1 MSAQAS
7 ADPIVFDVTGMD
19 CGECAK
25 SVERAVCQLPG
36 VTAATVS
43 LGAGLL
49 TVQPGATEEVAGLV
63 RAIGGA
69 VDRAGYSAQLRTPSG
84 SRLAAGPVWWRDRK
98 LAPALTAAILWAIA
112 FTMHLAGAREAAV
125 DLVYAVAIA
134 AGGYRIARA
143 ALQALRVRAI
153 DMNVLMT
160 ISVIGAA
167 ALGDWSEGAMVVV
180 LFTIGSSLQGVAFE
194 RTRHAIRSLLS
205 LSPEEANLLRD
216 GVEMTVAVAS
226 LRVGDVVRV
235 RPGERIPADGEVIEG
250 ATAVDQS
257 ALTGESLP
265 VEKAAGDALF
275 AGTVN
280 GGGTVLVRVAR
291 LASDSTLARV
301 VHLVE
306 EAQGSKAPS
315 QQLVDRFAAIYTPAV
330 VLGAIALAT
339 IGSLASS
346 DAGTWIYR
354 ALVLLVIACPCALV
368 ISTPVAIVSAIG
380 AATRQGVLVK
390 GGAALERIGAATVVA
405 FDKTGTLTRGRPA
418 VAEIVGLDGFDGV
431 TVLGLAAAIEQHSEH
446 PIGRAI
452 IAKAL
457 HDNVPIPANDAFEA
471 LVGRGAR
478 AFVQGMPVM
487 VGSERLLAETG
498 LTLDDATRANRDR
511 LAASGQSTQFVLR
524 QADGAWRLLGLI
536 AVADQMRAVTP
547 RAVASLRG
555 AGIAHVAMVT
565 GDNAAVARTIG
576 TAAGVDEIHADLL
589 PADKASVIGDLRRR
603 FGPVVMVGDGIND
616 APALATADV
625 GVAMGA
631 AGTDVALE
639 SADLALMRD
648 DLGGLAQAIR
658 LSRRTLAV
666 IRQNVTLSLVI
677 KALALLLGVLGFVS
691 LWIAVL
697 ADVGTSLIVTLNGL
711 RLARQERDGTSVALV
726 PDAGINPRA
735 QPTKPAQAG

>member
-1 MSAQAS
+1 MSTEIAS
-7 ADPIVFDVTGMD
+7 DPLVFDVSGMD

-36 VTAATVS
+36 VAAATVS

-49 TVQPGATEEVAGLV
+49 TVQPGSGETAALV
-63 RAIGGA
+63 RAIAGA
-69 VDRAGYSAQLRTPSG
+69 VDRAGYSAALRTPDG
-84 SRLAAGPVWWRDRK
+84 ARLAAAADWWKDRR
-98 LAPALTAAILWAIA
+98 LLPALAALVLWAIA
-112 FTMHLAGAREAAV
+112 FGMHLLGVRERAV
-125 DLVYAVAIA
+125 DLVYAAAIVT
-134 AGGYRIARA
+134 GGYRIARA
-143 ALQALRVRAI
+143 AAQALRVRSI

-180 LFTIGSSLQGVAFE
+180 LFTIGASLQGVAFA
-194 RTRHAIRSLLS
+194 RTRHAIRSLLD
-205 LSPEEANLLRD
+205 LSPDEATLVRD
-216 GVEMTVAVAS
+216 GIEMSVAAAT
-226 LRVGDVVRV
+226 LRPGDLVRV
-235 RPGERIPADGEVIEG
+235 RPGERIPADGTVIEG
-250 ATAVDQS
+250 MTAVDQS

-265 VEKAAGDALF
+265 VEKAAGDSLF

-291 LASDSTLARV
+291 PAADSTLARV

-330 VLGAIALAT
+330 VLGALALALV
-339 IGSLASS
+339 GAFASG
-346 DAGTWIYR
+346 DAATWVYR

-390 GGAALERIGAATVVA
+390 GGAALERIGKVAVVA

-418 VAEIVGLDGFDGV
+418 VTEVIGLNGIAPAE
-431 TVLGLAAAIEQHSEH
+431 VLGLAAAVEQHSEH

-452 IAKAL
+452 VARAL
-457 HDNVPIPANDAFEA
+457 HDEVPVAANADFAA
-471 LVGRGAR
+471 QIGRGAR
-478 AFVQGMPVM
+478 AIVDGVPVM
-487 VGSERLLAETG
+487 VGSERLLSDLG
-498 LTLDDATRANRDR
+498 SRLDPATRALRDR
-511 LAASGQSTQFVLR
+511 LASSGQSTQFVAR
-524 QADGAWRLLGLI
+524 HANGAWQLLGLI
-536 AVADQMRAVTP
+536 AVADQMRAAAPASVAAL
-547 RAVASLRG
+547 RA
-555 AGIAHVAMVT
+555 AGIGHIAMIT
-565 GDNAAVARTIG
+565 GDNAAVARAIG
-576 TAAGVDEIHADLL
+576 AAAGVDEVRADLL
-589 PADKASVIGDLRRR
+589 PAEKADVVGDLQQR
-603 FGPVVMVGDGIND
+603 FGPVAMVGDGIND

-631 AGTDVALE
+631 AGSDVALE
-639 SADLALMRD
+639 TAELALMRD
-648 DLGGLAQAIR
+648 DLGGLASAIR
-658 LSRRTLAV
+658 LSRRTVAI

-677 KALALLLGVLGFVS
+677 KALALLLGVFGFVS

-711 RLARQERDGTSVALV
+711 RLAREQADQGTVVVEPASVASEAAAA
-726 PDAGINPRA
+726 D
-735 QPTKPAQAG
+735 